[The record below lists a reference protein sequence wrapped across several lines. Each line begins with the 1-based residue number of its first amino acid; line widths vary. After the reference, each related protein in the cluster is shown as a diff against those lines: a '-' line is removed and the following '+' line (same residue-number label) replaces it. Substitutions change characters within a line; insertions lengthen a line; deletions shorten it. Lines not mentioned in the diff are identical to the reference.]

1 MKVINIAIDKGGVLD
16 GIKRITANAAQQRGD
31 DLHVAT
37 DDNEDLLDGFY
48 DEVVGEIVVLLSRY
62 ASEGFVFTMPENW
75 DVSLEASL
83 AKRVNDAVVFGVLA
97 KWYSLSGESIYGSM
111 FEGTIEE
118 IIAVLDKRVKPVR
131 DGR

>member
-1 MKVINIAIDKGGVLD
+1 MKEIAVNINKSEILTA
-16 GIKRITANAAQQRGD
+16 IKRITANAAQQRGD
-31 DLHVAT
+31 GLHVAT
-37 DDNEDLLDGFY
+37 DDDEDLLNGFY

-131 DGR
+131 NGR

>member
-1 MKVINIAIDKGGVLD
+1 MKEIAVNINKSEILTA
-16 GIKRITANAAQQRGD
+16 IKRITANAAQQRGD
-31 DLHVAT
+31 GLHVAT
-37 DDNEDLLDGFY
+37 DDDEDLLDGFY

-131 DGR
+131 NGR

>member
-1 MKVINIAIDKGGVLD
+1 MKEITVNIDKSEILTA
-16 GIKRITANAAQQRGD
+16 IKRITANAAQQRGD
-31 DLHVAT
+31 GLHVAT

-75 DVSLEASL
+75 DVSLQTSL
-83 AKRVNDAVVFGVLA
+83 AKRMNDAVTFGVLA

-131 DGR
+131 NGR